1 MKQER
6 ICWPLGT
13 RASHEDASLCQQS
26 RLAWTLNDAAPP
38 TFPDRL
44 RGGEARY
51 AIQITTD
58 SQLRARA
65 NCHTGPLATRPMAR
79 WPAVLE
85 PWLDE
90 DLRRRAIPPAWVASC
105 AGQAR
110 PESGLKIVGASDGE
124 ILRRP
129 VGGNAPLL
137 RLEVRGQAG
146 GPGPGGE
153 VVWLVNG
160 RPSARLAAGKGFEQ
174 RLAEPGHYDITV
186 LDDTGSYDRIS
197 LSVR

>member
-1 MKQER
+1 M
-6 ICWPLGT
+6 P
-13 RASHEDASLCQQS
+13 
-26 RLAWTLNDAAPP
+26 
-38 TFPDRL
+38 
-44 RGGEARY
+44 
-51 AIQITTD
+51 
-58 SQLRARA
+58 
-65 NCHTGPLATRPMAR
+65 
-79 WPAVLE
+79 
-85 PWLDE
+85 
-90 DLRRRAIPPAWVASC
+90 
-105 AGQAR
+105 
-110 PESGLKIVGASDGE
+110 
-124 ILRRP
+124 
-129 VGGNAPLL
+129 PLL